1 MTLVLKAPAKL
12 NLGLEVVG
20 RRPDGYHELC
30 SIMVSISLA
39 DSVELSPGEGLTL
52 GGPHAEGVPHGPSVN
67 LAGRALAELE
77 TIAGRSLGQALSL
90 TKNVPAGAGLGGGS
104 ADAGAVLR
112 AAARLG
118 VDADRDRLLEAA
130 VALGAD
136 VPFQS
141 MGGTALVRGLGER
154 ITPLQHVDIWFAV
167 AYPGV
172 PVSTADVF
180 AELSEEEWSDGE
192 IVAAAARQL
201 EQGPLEIGDL
211 TVLPNAL
218 WGPATRRFPM
228 LAQAVGRLRGAG
240 WRPRLTGSGSA
251 MYHASEDEAEARSLT
266 AAAAGLGF
274 AAWSCHTLPAHEW

>member
-1 MTLVLKAPAKL
+1 MLKAPAKL

-20 RRPDGYHELC
+20 RRPGGYHELC

-52 GGPHAEGVPHGPSVN
+52 GGPHVDGVPHGPAAN

-77 TIAGRSLGQALSL
+77 GIAGRPLGQALSL
-90 TKNVPAGAGLGGGS
+90 TKNIPAGAGLGGGS
-104 ADAGAVLR
+104 ADAAAVLR
-112 AAARLG
+112 AAGQLG
-118 VDADRDRLLEAA
+118 IEAERTQFLA
-130 VALGAD
+130 VAAALGAD
-136 VPFQS
+136 VPFQAV
-141 MGGTALVRGLGER
+141 GGTALVRGVGEQ
-154 ITPLQHVDIWFAV
+154 ITPLHHVDIWFAV

-172 PVSTADVF
+172 PVSTGDVF
-180 AELSEEEWSDGE
+180 AELTADEWSDGE

-251 MYHASEDEAEARSLT
+251 MYHACTDETEARSLA

-274 AAWSCHTLPAHEW
+274 ATWSCHTLPAHAW